1 MKSRT
6 ALIVGS
12 TGLIGGHCL
21 RLLLE
26 SGLYERVISLTRRPS
41 GLTHAGLKEVL
52 IDFDRL
58 ESHVKE
64 FRADDVFCCLG
75 TTIKK
80 AVTRENFVRVDH
92 DYPLIAANT
101 AYSRGAR
108 RFFVVSAMGASS
120 SSRIFYNRVKG
131 DLERDLKKIGFDS
144 LHIFRPSLLVGE
156 RSESR
161 PGEKIAA
168 VIMRALDPFFF
179 GPLKNYRSISAEKVA
194 RAMIKHAAPSATGV
208 FVHKSGQMQD
218 C

>member
-26 SGLYERVISLTRRPS
+26 SGLYDRVISLSRRPS

-120 SSRIFYNRVKG
+120 S
-131 DLERDLKKIGFDS
+131 
-144 LHIFRPSLLVGE
+144 
-156 RSESR
+156 
-161 PGEKIAA
+161 
-168 VIMRALDPFFF
+168 
-179 GPLKNYRSISAEKVA
+179 
-194 RAMIKHAAPSATGV
+194 
-208 FVHKSGQMQD
+208 
-218 C
+218 